1 MSHRWGKN
9 YTTAITPVVFG
20 GLFIA
25 YLSLWGRS
33 IPTRAAPLLQ
43 ETATNT
49 EPVPSDTPTLHSSA
63 TPSSSPSP
71 SSTNTTFIEASAT
84 STASTTLLIA
94 SSTHTTSPTPSPALA
109 VQLESAAAYAPI
121 TILINEVAWS
131 GTNASSY
138 DEWIE
143 LHNPGVEN
151 IDLSGWILVA
161 DDDSPHVSLA
171 GSIAPGGFYLLERS
185 DEDTVANIPADLIY
199 TGTLSNSG
207 EVLRLLGPSGELVDS
222 ANLSGGN
229 WPAGNADP
237 RAAMMRIGV
246 IDDNDSAW
254 DTSTTTT
261 IGLDANGD
269 PIIGS
274 PRAANGTEAVPT
286 ATPSNTLTASPTA
299 TPSST
304 TTPTQTHTPIT
315 TENIVVINEIAWA
328 GTAASSNDEWIE
340 LHNPNEFTVDLT
352 GWGLSAEDG
361 SPEIKLSGSI
371 PPGGYFLL
379 ERTDDTTIRDLP
391 ADLIYTGSL
400 SNGGETLYLFNA
412 ANIRIDA
419 VYMVNGAWPGG
430 TTGSGSPPYA
440 SLERGDLAG
449 TFWGSNNGSICNGSD
464 ADGNPIN
471 GTPKQNNSIAQSFQH
486 SKTPTTTSTTTGTTT
501 PSSTTSST
509 STPTPTPTLT
519 QTSTLTPSAT
529 ATPSPTATYTA
540 TASQTPSPTATLTHY
555 YFPAGIIRINEVAWA
570 GTLASGYD
578 EWIELYNPGAYV
590 IDLTGW
596 TLAAAD
602 EAPSIELGGRIPAQ
616 GYYLLER
623 TDDNTISNIPADLI
637 YTGTLSNDGE
647 TLYLRG
653 PNGEIIDIANTDG
666 DDWPAGD
673 ADRRTSMERFGN
685 EDIWGSNSE
694 VITNGRDSNG
704 NPING
709 TPKYANSVWFPT
721 QTPTN
726 TSTPTSTPSPTPTA
740 TTVRPQRVIF
750 NEIAWMGTIGHYNDE
765 WIELLNPNADAINL
779 DGWRITAA
787 DGSPDFTISGII
799 QPWGYF
805 LLERTDDTTIRDIPA
820 DFIYTGSMSNSGELL
835 YLFAPSGEI
844 VDIVAPIN
852 GGWPA
857 GDAALHISMERR
869 TTTMAGIS
877 TWSHNTRF
885 IRNGYD
891 VDGYRVNGTPR
902 QRNSLEFPT
911 PTPTAIP
918 KDALILINEFLP
930 RARYDWNG
938 DGRFTVS
945 DEFIEVVNAGTIMV
959 NLEGWLLDDLEEKFT
974 PYEIPSIQ
982 LAPGETYA
990 FFRSETHISLGDDGD
1005 TIYLFNSAMELVDEK
1020 QYNFAKDI
1028 NISWCRANIHAP
1040 IHYPCWP
1047 TPGDT
1052 NAPYPQPDREPPAS
1066 FPNTPTPAFPPD
1078 GQLIPKGLR
1087 ILGYT

>member
-1 MSHRWGKN
+1 MSHHWGKN
-9 YTTAITPVVFG
+9 YTRTITPVVIG

-25 YLSLWGRS
+25 YLSLWGHN
-33 IPTRAAPLLQ
+33 IPTRAAPLLH

-49 EPVPSDTPTLHSSA
+49 EPVPSDTPTPHNSA

-71 SSTNTTFIEASAT
+71 SSTNTTFIETSAT

-94 SSTHTTSPTPSPALA
+94 SSTHTTSPTPDPNPIPM
-109 VQLESAAAYAPI
+109 VQFESAAAYAPL
-121 TILINEVAWS
+121 TILINEIAWS

-161 DDDSPHVSLA
+161 DDGSPHVSLV
-171 GSIAPGGFYLLERS
+171 GGIAPGGFYLLERS
-185 DEDTVANIPADLIY
+185 GEDTVANISADLIY

-207 EVLRLLGPSGELVDS
+207 EILRLLGPSGELVDS
-222 ANLSGGN
+222 ANLNGGS

-246 IDDNDSAW
+246 INDNDSAW
-254 DTSTTTT
+254 AGSTTTT

-274 PRAANGTEAVPT
+274 PRAANSTEIVPT
-286 ATPSNTLTASPTA
+286 ATPSGTLTGSPTA
-299 TPSST
+299 TSSST
-304 TTPTQTHTPIT
+304 TTPTRTHTPNT
-315 TENIVVINEIAWA
+315 PENIIINEIAWA
-328 GTAASSNDEWIE
+328 GSAASSNDEWIE
-340 LHNPNEFTVDLT
+340 LYNPNTFAIDIT
-352 GWGLSAEDG
+352 GWGLIAEDG
-361 SPEIKLSGSI
+361 SPEIELSGSI

-379 ERTDDTTIRDLP
+379 ERTDDTTIRDLT

-400 SNGGETLYLFNA
+400 SNSGETLYLYNA
-412 ANIRIDA
+412 ATIRIDA
-419 VYMVNGAWPGG
+419 VNMVNGAWPGG

-440 SLERGDLAG
+440 SLERGDAAG
-449 TFWGSNNGSICNGSD
+449 TFWGSNNGIIRNGSD

-471 GTPKQNNSIAQSFQH
+471 GTPKQANSIAQFIQH
-486 SKTPTTTSTTTGTTT
+486 SNTPTATSTTTSTAT
-501 PSSTTSST
+501 PSSTTSPI
-509 STPTPTPTLT
+509 STP
-519 QTSTLTPSAT
+519 T
-529 ATPSPTATYTA
+529 ATPSPTTTYTA
-540 TASQTPSPTATLTHY
+540 TASQTPSPTATLTPY

-596 TLAAAD
+596 TLIAAD
-602 EAPSIELGGRIPAQ
+602 ETPSIELEGRIPAQ

-653 PNGEIIDIANTDG
+653 PNGEVIDIANTNG

-673 ADRRTSMERFGN
+673 ADGRNSMERFDN
-685 EDIWGSNSE
+685 EDVWGSNSG

-721 QTPTN
+721 QTPTD

-779 DGWRITAA
+779 EGWRITAA
-787 DGSPDFTISGII
+787 DGSPDFTMSGII

-835 YLFAPSGEI
+835 YLLAPNGEI
-844 VDIVAPIN
+844 VDIAAPIN
-852 GGWPA
+852 GNWPA

-877 TWSHNTRF
+877 TWSNNTRF
-885 IRNGYD
+885 VRNGYD

-911 PTPTAIP
+911 PTPTTIP

-945 DEFIEVVNAGTIMV
+945 DEFIEVINAGAVTV
-959 NLEGWLLDDLEEKFT
+959 NLEGWLLDDFEEKFT
-974 PYEIPSIQ
+974 PYVIPSIQ
-982 LAPGETYA
+982 LAPGETYV
-990 FFRSETHISLGDDGD
+990 FFRSETHISLGDKGD
-1005 TIYLFNSAMELVDEK
+1005 TIFLFNSAMELVDEK

-1028 NISWCRANIHAP
+1028 NISWCRANIHTP

-1052 NAPYPQPDREPPAS
+1052 NAPYPPPEREPPAS
-1066 FPNTPTPAFPPD
+1066 FPIIPMPAFPPD
-1078 GQLIPKGLR
+1078 GHIIPKGLHVY
-1087 ILGYT
+1087 GYI